1 MQIYFHSRLWSYLP
15 RVPILVEG
23 TVYMCVC
30 VYVYM
35 CVCVYVYMCVCLCI
49 YVCVCVYVY
58 MCVCVYVYMCVC
70 VYVYMCVCVYV
81 YMCVCVYVYMCVCVC
96 VFMYICVCVCVCLC
110 IYMCVC
116 VCVYIYVY
124 AMRSR
129 KTQHI
134 VKFYLFLGFDIIWKL
149 KALSKTVFIL
159 SIAWPKQKLWLSEV
173 GSDIRN
179 GILRK
184 TGLKWDEFHIH
195 FISLTRAVCQ
205 ERYTAS
211 LHKQTNVTLKRT
223 VFRCL
228 SWA

>member
-1 MQIYFHSRLWSYLP
+1 MCIYVCVCLCIYVCVCLCIY
-15 RVPILVEG
+15 V
-23 TVYMCVC
+23 CVC
-30 VYVYM
+30 VFM
-35 CVCVYVYMCVCLCI
+35 YMCVCLCI
-49 YVCVCVYVY
+49 YVCVCV
-58 MCVCVYVYMCVC
+58 
-70 VYVYMCVCVYV
+70 
-81 YMCVCVYVYMCVCVC
+81 C
-96 VFMYICVCVCVCLC
+96 VFMYICVCVFMYIYVCVFMYIYVC
-110 IYMCVC
+110 IYI
-116 VCVYIYVY
+116 YICVY

-159 SIAWPKQKLWLSEV
+159 SIAWPKQKLWISEV

-184 TGLKWDEFHIH
+184 TGLKWDEFHIR

-223 VFRCL
+223 VFCCL